1 ITALLPQERVIFGA
15 EVGPAFWLFMAALVV
30 VTGLVGLFPALHSVR
45 SEFATTL
52 RGQSGR
58 TSSSKGA
65 ARFRTAM
72 VTLQIA
78 MSVALLAAAG
88 LFIKSLANISRV
100 ELGLEVDEL
109 IVFGI
114 SPELNGYEAE
124 ESKVFF
130 GRVREEVGALPGVS
144 GVSASLVPLVDNSN
158 WGTSVTVQGFEADL
172 DTDVHSN
179 FSEVGPGFFRTVGME
194 LLAGREFELS
204 DDADAGKVAIVNE
217 TFVEKF
223 ELGSNVLGTLMTPGT
238 GSGAEPDI
246 RIVGLVRDAAYSA
259 VKGEVPPLFYIPH
272 RQSSRGQLHFYVRSS
287 LPAET
292 VMPAVRS
299 AVAQLDPNLPLN
311 GMRTM
316 QVQVESNVFL
326 DRILGSLSTAFAVL
340 ATLLAS
346 IGLYGVLAYSV
357 AQRKKEIGLRM
368 ALGADA
374 TRVRGLVFRQVG
386 WMTVVGAVIGLCG
399 AFGIGRVAGALLFEL
414 DGHDPTV
421 MLGAAAVITAVSL
434 AAGVLPAQRAAR
446 TDPIHALRED

>member
-1 ITALLPQERVIFGA
+1 
-15 EVGPAFWLFMAALVV
+15 
-30 VTGLVGLFPALHSVR
+30 
-45 SEFATTL
+45 
-52 RGQSGR
+52 
-58 TSSSKGA
+58 
-65 ARFRTAM
+65 
-72 VTLQIA
+72 
-78 MSVALLAAAG
+78 
-88 LFIKSLANISRV
+88 
-100 ELGLEVDEL
+100 
-109 IVFGI
+109 
-114 SPELNGYEAE
+114 
-124 ESKVFF
+124 
-130 GRVREEVGALPGVS
+130 GALPGVS

-158 WGTSVTVQGFEADL
+158 WGTSVTVQGFETDL

-194 LLAGREFELS
+194 LIAGREFDLS
-204 DDADAGKVAIVNE
+204 DNADAAKVAIVNE
-217 TFVEKF
+217 SFVEKF
-223 ELGSNVLGTLMTPGT
+223 ELGNQVLGTMMAP
-238 GSGAEPDI
+238 GSGSGVETDI
-246 RIVGLVRDAAYSA
+246 RIVGLVRNAAYSA

-272 RQSSRGQLHFYVRSS
+272 RQSSRGQLHFYVRSE

-357 AQRKKEIGLRM
+357 AQRRKEIGLRM

-374 TRVRGLVFRQVG
+374 ARVRGLVFRQVG
-386 WMTVVGAVIGLCG
+386 WMTVVGAAIGLCG

-434 AAGVLPAQRAAR
+434 LAGALPAQRAAR